1 MDNSRVRPSPRVRE
15 PQVSGRAWM
24 LTTALSAMRVEVACH
39 LEQETGGLL
48 LGYANGEDLVIA
60 DIVGSGPNARRTK
73 HTFLPDDEWQT
84 DELAK
89 AYRASGRIHTY
100 LGDWHTHPSG
110 GGELSWRDL
119 RTLKHIAHTA
129 KARVPRPVSLVL
141 VPAPDEIIAVWR
153 MNGRLRKLER
163 MQVTLLARTTVGG
176 GKRATSADIGKPEG
190 FGSTV

>member
-1 MDNSRVRPSPRVRE
+1 MR
-15 PQVSGRAWM
+15 GRAWI

-73 HTFLPDDEWQT
+73 HTFLPDNEWQT
-84 DELAK
+84 NQLAK

-110 GGELSWRDL
+110 GGALSWRDV
-119 RTLKHIAHTA
+119 RTLRRVAHTNA
-129 KARVPRPVSLVL
+129 ARAPRPISLVL
-141 VPAPDEIIAVWR
+141 VPGPDEVIAVWR
-153 MNGRLRKLER
+153 ANRRFRMPEQ
-163 MQVTLLARTTVGG
+163 MQVTFVTKTIVTSDNHV
-176 GKRATSADIGKPEG
+176 TSAEIGKPGG